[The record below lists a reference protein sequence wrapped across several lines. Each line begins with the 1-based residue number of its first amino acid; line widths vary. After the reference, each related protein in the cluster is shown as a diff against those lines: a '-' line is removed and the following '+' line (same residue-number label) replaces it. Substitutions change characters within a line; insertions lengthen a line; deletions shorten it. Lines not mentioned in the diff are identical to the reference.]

1 MTTADVRELR
11 RLSPH
16 GTMLVAPA
24 GSTHSTPARGQNLG
38 GRELTPHRA
47 GAARDSQE
55 PRR

>member
-16 GTMLVAPA
+16 GIMLVASPGA
-24 GSTHSTPARGQNLG
+24 TQTTAARGQNLG

-47 GAARDSQE
+47 GAARESQE